1 MAAADWFVGPEVD
14 IERMTVLEP
23 GDLLTAVEA
32 AVQGQAVTA
41 ETAGQVVIRGVKPL
55 AHNGYKVALLKNL
68 VTCAIRGAER

>member
-1 MAAADWFVGPEVD
+1 MAAADCFVGPEVD

-41 ETAGQVVIRGVKPL
+41 GQVAIRGVKPL